1 MRSEKGIT
9 LIKLCF
15 VIVLIGILFVMT
27 VSSIKSSFEATN
39 LQKFVIRME
48 LIQEKVNLIRREYK
62 VWENYN
68 PNENGNFYEY
78 LKSFGFKNADSKDN
92 IYSTEFNVILKRF
105 NESETEYW
113 DKDVDSILANYYYF
127 APEDLKFYFE
137 LPDFDNHIII
147 NFYTGNIISKEPVED
162 VNTGEMVYRQY
173 DAEIGSELNLVPIV
187 NEETSVEVSVLEN
200 YGLRQKIKV
209 TLKSPSEKMLKPN
222 IDEIFYYREED
233 KNATRKKCTELVD
246 YVYNSKEKYA
256 TFTIDRSGKYSF
268 VVEDSNSTE
277 YPRID
282 FDITLCNSPEML
294 PGFIGV
300 YWDDAG
306 TEYSIANTY
315 DSNWYSYSKD
325 NFKMANAKD
334 AEGNYWVWI
343 PRFIYE
349 ENANSINI
357 DFAKDNTMIS
367 TRNVATNTYKL
378 YDAFDMDTKGFWI
391 AKYQGNVNKNKLSF
405 KPGKTLTIVNKTK
418 AEDISNKLMD
428 SSLDEYARLGI
439 SQELDAAG
447 IIAKAYGIEIANDLV
462 HYAGGSPNE
471 KEIVNNTKYSSTN
484 NIFGVF
490 DLNTSETE
498 ITQNSNE
505 DEGRFRL
512 ILVKE

>member
-1 MRSEKGIT
+1 
-9 LIKLCF
+9 
-15 VIVLIGILFVMT
+15 
-27 VSSIKSSFEATN
+27 
-39 LQKFVIRME
+39 
-48 LIQEKVNLIRREYK
+48 
-62 VWENYN
+62 
-68 PNENGNFYEY
+68 
-78 LKSFGFKNADSKDN
+78 
-92 IYSTEFNVILKRF
+92 
-105 NESETEYW
+105 
-113 DKDVDSILANYYYF
+113 
-127 APEDLKFYFE
+127 
-137 LPDFDNHIII
+137 
-147 NFYTGNIISKEPVED
+147 
-162 VNTGEMVYRQY
+162 
-173 DAEIGSELNLVPIV
+173 
-187 NEETSVEVSVLEN
+187 
-200 YGLRQKIKV
+200 
-209 TLKSPSEKMLKPN
+209 
-222 IDEIFYYREED
+222 
-233 KNATRKKCTELVD
+233 
-246 YVYNSKEKYA
+246 
-256 TFTIDRSGKYSF
+256 
-268 VVEDSNSTE
+268 
-277 YPRID
+277 
-282 FDITLCNSPEML
+282 ML

-367 TRNVATNTYKL
+367 SRNVATNTYTL